1 MMSVDTLDAPSDDT
15 PRSAYSLLERRVTI
29 IVVGCLVGLAGIA
42 WLLTIQEAPGMAN
55 MGSLALVGAPMA
67 MALSVPLFIGDVA
80 HDDGGDDVPDG
91 RAHGAGPPH
100 GDAPSRRKRAFLRR
114 LRRWPPVRLPPIPR
128 VRRRH
133 DGRHASGD
141 RRWRGRGGCRRLPVH
156 AVEEQMPACLP
167 DSTGLHHDSRLPAG
181 QSWCSP
187 GRAIARS
194 LLPRLLLGPDD
205 SAAGGR
211 ADEPHLDGRPG
222 GCLPG

>member
-114 LRRWPPVRLPPIPR
+114 LRRWPPVRLDDRWTGAAGRLPPIPR

-141 RRWRGRGGCRRLPVH
+141 RRWRGRGGCRCLRAH
-156 AVEEQMPACLP
+156 AA
-167 DSTGLHHDSRLPAG
+167 
-181 QSWCSP
+181 
-187 GRAIARS
+187 
-194 LLPRLLLGPDD
+194 
-205 SAAGGR
+205 
-211 ADEPHLDGRPG
+211 
-222 GCLPG
+222 